1 MGMEMMMMNA
11 GRIAEILEKIG
22 PENAKIK
29 VDGAWDLSV
38 YYVCRSEKM
47 IEIEMFAANRIDEES
62 FVDPLMKIELALDEN
77 GAIKTAHPIYYQ
89 SHGMLFDVE
98 LYSEDNGDC
107 WNPALHEEHGELDR
121 KLKNWLDSIDVQG
134 YLRNGTVEKIL

>member
-11 GRIAEILEKIG
+11 SRIAKILEKVG

-38 YYVCRSEKM
+38 YYVYRSEKM
-47 IEIEMFAANRIDEES
+47 IEIEMFASKREDRVS
-62 FVDPLMKIELALDEN
+62 MVDPLMKIELALDEN

-89 SHGMLFDVE
+89 SHGMFFDVE
-98 LYSEDNGDC
+98 LYSEDNRDC
-107 WNPALHEEHGELDR
+107 WNPELHEKPGELDR
-121 KLKNWLDSIDVQG
+121 KLNNWLDSIDVQG
-134 YLRNGTVEKIL
+134 YLRNGMVEKIL